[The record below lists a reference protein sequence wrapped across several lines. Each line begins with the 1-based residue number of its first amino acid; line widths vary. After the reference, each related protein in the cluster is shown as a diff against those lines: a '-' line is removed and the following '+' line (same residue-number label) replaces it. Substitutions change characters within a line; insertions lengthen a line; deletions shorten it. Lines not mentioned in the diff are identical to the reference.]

1 MADGYA
7 HHRLRCGGALETG
20 GSWLRD
26 VLARHA
32 GLRPCALLRGAD
44 ADVKPRRLSLSAL
57 RRAEFEAPAE
67 RGGAGR
73 RAAGAAGLSPRRRNK
88 DGTAKAKAIA
98 EIAKTGAEVPTLP
111 GDILMFQGL
120 PVSSQ
125 RAILDSAPEDEAR
138 RYALYVNRAL
148 WADPAFMRSH
158 MCLFKKPLA
167 EAAPAH

>member
-1 MADGYA
+1 VADGYA

-20 GSWLRD
+20 GSWSRD
-26 VLARHA
+26 AE
-32 GLRPCALLRGAD
+32 
-44 ADVKPRRLSLSAL
+44 
-57 RRAEFEAPAE
+57 RRA
-67 RGGAGR
+67 RQDYR
-73 RAAGAAGLSPRRRNK
+73 LAAANK
-88 DGTAKAKAIA
+88 DETAKAIA
-98 EIAKTGAEVPTLP
+98 EIAKTGAEIPTLP
-111 GDILMFQGL
+111 GDILMFHRL

-148 WADPAFMRSH
+148 WADPAYMRSH